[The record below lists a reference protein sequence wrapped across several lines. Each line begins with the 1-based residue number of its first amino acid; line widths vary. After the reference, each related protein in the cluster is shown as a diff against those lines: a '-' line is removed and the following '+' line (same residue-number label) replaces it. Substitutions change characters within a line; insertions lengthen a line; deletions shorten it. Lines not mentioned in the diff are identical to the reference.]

1 MLTPVQK
8 HWNPAGPPPLG
19 IFYKRDDMFCPYGDV
34 NGGKV
39 RQTRLLF
46 SKYAYPP
53 GGWRGVVAAVSVH
66 SPTGPVISR
75 VAKSYG
81 IPCIIAVGGTTPE
94 NLDKLPMMKLSK
106 YLGAEVRIVAGHGM
120 KNAITARVNE
130 ICKETG
136 YHNIDFSHHIY
147 NDADLMFNTNGDQV
161 ENIPDVLDVLVM
173 SVGVGIQFAC
183 VLKGLKKFNKKVK
196 RIIGVQIGP
205 DRRKLIDPKLMN
217 PNMLGELLELEEQ
230 FDSTNVPVKILVT
243 PAEIES
249 YYRLKLKRLKED
261 IIGLNVIE
269 SLLDTAGHL
278 NYFGY
283 DYFYNFDQ
291 RELWER
297 TIPPSD
303 YILGPGDELI
313 ISVWGETERR
323 ERKTLDRDGT
333 IFINDIGLIKIG
345 ELTLS
350 KAENV
355 IKKRF
360 SRVYAT
366 MKGAKANTFIDVT
379 HGKVS
384 GKTINFTG
392 RVKSPGYHVI
402 SPFIDPLTAL
412 IYAGGV
418 DTTGSLRDILIMREG
433 SQLDTIDF
441 YKFFIEGQS
450 YRKIFLRESDR
461 IHIPNR
467 ASTVTIAGEVMHPGI
482 YELRSTESLGDLLE
496 FAGGMNPGANSLAH
510 LSRLHHI
517 NGRIHLKNMY
527 ISNAELDTFKVNNG
541 DIVTFY
547 KMDYIPSYFH
557 VYGIGS
563 FTN

>member
-205 DRRKLIDPKLMN
+205 DRRKLIDHYLNQN
-217 PNMLGELLELEEQ
+217 PLEETP
-230 FDSTNVPVKILVT
+230 FDLEYELVQYKSAYSKSEIVKIN
-243 PAEIES
+243 AE
-249 YYRLKLKRLKED
+249 KMED
-261 IIGLNVIE
+261 DFYLDDIYEAKAHKWMMLNVDMKQRILFWCVGRRLTSDEVE
-269 SLLDTAGHL
+269 S
-278 NYFGY
+278 
-283 DYFYNFDQ
+283 
-291 RELWER
+291 
-297 TIPPSD
+297 IC
-303 YILGPGDELI
+303 
-313 ISVWGETERR
+313 
-323 ERKTLDRDGT
+323 
-333 IFINDIGLIKIG
+333 
-345 ELTLS
+345 
-350 KAENV
+350 
-355 IKKRF
+355 
-360 SRVYAT
+360 SR
-366 MKGAKANTFIDVT
+366 G
-379 HGKVS
+379 
-384 GKTINFTG
+384 
-392 RVKSPGYHVI
+392 
-402 SPFIDPLTAL
+402 
-412 IYAGGV
+412 
-418 DTTGSLRDILIMREG
+418 
-433 SQLDTIDF
+433 
-441 YKFFIEGQS
+441 
-450 YRKIFLRESDR
+450 
-461 IHIPNR
+461 
-467 ASTVTIAGEVMHPGI
+467 
-482 YELRSTESLGDLLE
+482 
-496 FAGGMNPGANSLAH
+496 
-510 LSRLHHI
+510 
-517 NGRIHLKNMY
+517 
-527 ISNAELDTFKVNNG
+527 
-541 DIVTFY
+541 
-547 KMDYIPSYFH
+547 
-557 VYGIGS
+557 
-563 FTN
+563 